1 MILFRS
7 ETGGWSDLIGR
18 NRELQELEQCI
29 AMGYGVALFSIVPTT
44 GAPNLGVDDENT
56 SSHRM
61 GGRKAS

>member
-44 GAPNLGVDDENT
+44 GSQLGVDDENT